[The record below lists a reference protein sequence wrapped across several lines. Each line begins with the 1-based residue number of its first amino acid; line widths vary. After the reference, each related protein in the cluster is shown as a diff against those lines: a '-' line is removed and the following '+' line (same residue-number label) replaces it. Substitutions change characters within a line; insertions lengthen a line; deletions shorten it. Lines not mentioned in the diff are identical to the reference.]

1 MSENIE
7 MVHHEDYRIFD
18 KLGNQVRNNGKR
30 LPVGWVRAFLHKD
43 PKKLGSPFY
52 DGPNLIVAK
61 GREFVAQKIFQVNV
75 KEDETSRPDYRS
87 HKVSHFAIGS
97 GGATVVG
104 DVVTLNGPDIE
115 DTYLYEVVSL
125 GNAVYL
131 DEPSSYTAGGESPLV
146 HTYEDAVKPITTD
159 GEIFLEPVTYGASEY
174 YTKVKCTCVIPAG
187 EPTMLDPGTSVEVS
201 EAGLY
206 FVNASDV
213 QMFAHICF
221 APKWKELESQLTIF
235 WYILA

>member
-1 MSENIE
+1 MSENII
-7 MVHHEDYRIFD
+7 VTHHEDYKIFD
-18 KLGNQVRNNGKR
+18 KLKNQVQGNHR
-30 LPVGWVRAFLHKD
+30 LPVGWVRAYLHKN
-43 PKKLGSPFY
+43 PKKLGEPFY

-61 GREFVAQKIFQVNV
+61 GREFVAQKIFQVNI
-75 KEDETSRPDYRS
+75 KEDDTSRPDYRS

-97 GGATVVG
+97 GGATVSGG
-104 DVVTLNGPDIE
+104 DVTLNGPDIE
-115 DTYLYEVVSL
+115 DTYLYEVISL
-125 GNAVYL
+125 GNAAYL
-131 DEPSSYTAGGESPLV
+131 NEPSSYTASGESPLV
-146 HTYEDAVKPITTD
+146 HTYVDAVKPISTD

-206 FVNASDV
+206 FVNPANDV
-213 QMFAHICF
+213 QTFAHICF